1 MMKIIGTICENHEGL
16 TCDFRMDLMGFNQQ
30 QMVI

>member
-1 MMKIIGTICENHEGL
+1 MMKIIGAICENEGL

-30 QMVI
+30 HMVI